1 MGLGKCMGL
10 AKSCCGSWIGLSL
23 HSLAIRPLASCI
35 LRSLAVAWME
45 EEKKEMEEEEK
56 EEEGRV
62 AHDECAK
69 SRRHHGKL

>member
-1 MGLGKCMGL
+1 
-10 AKSCCGSWIGLSL
+10 
-23 HSLAIRPLASCI
+23 
-35 LRSLAVAWME
+35 ME